1 MKKIINLLVGTQDD
15 ILRVDQFIKKYEKD
29 LSRSKIKN
37 LILQKNLSINNK
49 LNDDPSKKI
58 KINDKISL
66 IIPEPEEVNLKPF
79 EYKIEIIYED
89 NDLLV
94 LNKKADISM
103 HPGAGNKDR
112 TLVNALINYKK
123 KLSNING
130 ELRPGIVHRIDRH
143 TSGLVV
149 IAKNNFTHENL
160 SNQFS
165 EHSIERKYQTLVWG
179 KLRPSK
185 GRIETLITRSSKNR
199 QLMSVS
205 LSKGKN
211 SITNY
216 KTLEIFEKQNIPTF
230 SLIECKLET
239 GRTHQIRAHFKS
251 IGHPLFNDQDYG
263 GSSILKGTT
272 FTKYKQFVNNAF
284 KVCPRQALHAD
295 SLGFLHP
302 RSGKEIF
309 FKIDLPNDMQT
320 LINKWRKYSQH
331 INF

>member
-1 MKKIINLLVGTQDD
+1 MKKIINLLVRTEDD
-15 ILRVDQFIKKYEKD
+15 ILRVDQFINKYEKD

-37 LILQKNLSINNK
+37 LILKKNLSINNK
-49 LNDDPSKKI
+49 LNDDPSKKT

-89 NDLLV
+89 DDLLV
-94 LNKKADISM
+94 LDKKADISM
-103 HPGAGNKDR
+103 HPGAGNKDK

-130 ELRPGIVHRIDRH
+130 ELRPGIVHRIDKH

-179 KLRPSK
+179 KLRPSN

-216 KTLEIFEKQNIPTF
+216 KTLEIFEKETVPTF

-239 GRTHQIRAHFKS
+239 GRTHQIRVHMSYKGNN
-251 IGHPLFNDQDYG
+251 IVGDQ
-263 GSSILKGTT
+263 
-272 FTKYKQFVNNAF
+272 KYKKKFKKIKNINKDLEKKIINLDRQF
-284 KVCPRQALHAD
+284 LHAI
-295 SLGFLHP
+295 SLGFTHP
-302 RSGKEIF
+302 TKNKRMN
-309 FKIDLPNDMQT
+309 FKSKLPND
-320 LINKWRKYSQH
+320 LENILKNLR
-331 INF
+331 NA

>member
-15 ILRVDQFIKKYEKD
+15 ILRVDQFINKYEKD

-37 LILQKNLSINNK
+37 LILKKNLSINNK

-130 ELRPGIVHRIDRH
+130 ELRPGIVHRIDKH

-179 KLRPSK
+179 KLRPSNGK
-185 GRIETLITRSSKNR
+185 IETLITRSSKNR

-216 KTLEIFEKQNIPTF
+216 KTLEVFEKETVPTF

-239 GRTHQIRAHFKS
+239 GRTHQIRVHMSYKGNN
-251 IGHPLFNDQDYG
+251 IVGDQ
-263 GSSILKGTT
+263 
-272 FTKYKQFVNNAF
+272 KYKKKFKKIKNINKDLEKKIMNLDRQF
-284 KVCPRQALHAD
+284 LHAV
-295 SLGFLHP
+295 SLGFTHP
-302 RSGKEIF
+302 TKNKRMN
-309 FKIDLPNDMQT
+309 FKSKLPND
-320 LINKWRKYSQH
+320 LENILKSLRNA
-331 INF
+331 

>member
-15 ILRVDQFIKKYEKD
+15 ILRVDQFINKHKKD

-37 LILQKNLSINNK
+37 LILKKNLSINNK

-103 HPGAGNKDR
+103 HPGAGNKNR

-130 ELRPGIVHRIDRH
+130 ELRPGIVHRIDKH

-179 KLRPSK
+179 KLRPSN

-216 KTLEIFEKQNIPTF
+216 KTLEIFEKETVPTF

-239 GRTHQIRAHFKS
+239 GRTHQIRVHMSYKGNN
-251 IGHPLFNDQDYG
+251 IVGDQ
-263 GSSILKGTT
+263 
-272 FTKYKQFVNNAF
+272 KYKKKFKKIKNINKDLEKKIMNLDRQF
-284 KVCPRQALHAD
+284 LHAV
-295 SLGFLHP
+295 SLGFTHP
-302 RSGKEIF
+302 TKNKRMN
-309 FKIDLPNDMQT
+309 FKSKLPND
-320 LINKWRKYSQH
+320 LENILKSLRNA
-331 INF
+331 

>member
-15 ILRVDQFIKKYEKD
+15 ILRVDQFINKYEKD

-37 LILQKNLSINNK
+37 LILKKNLSINNK

-112 TLVNALINYKK
+112 TLVNALINYNK

-130 ELRPGIVHRIDRH
+130 ELRPGIVHRIDKH

-179 KLRPSK
+179 KLRPSNGK
-185 GRIETLITRSSKNR
+185 IETLITRSSKNR

-216 KTLEIFEKQNIPTF
+216 KTLEIFEKETVPTF

-239 GRTHQIRAHFKS
+239 GRTHQIRVHMSYKGNN
-251 IGHPLFNDQDYG
+251 IVGDQ
-263 GSSILKGTT
+263 
-272 FTKYKQFVNNAF
+272 KYKKKFKKIKNINKDLEKKIMNLDRQF
-284 KVCPRQALHAD
+284 LHAV
-295 SLGFLHP
+295 SLGFIHP
-302 RSGKEIF
+302 TKNKRMN
-309 FKIDLPNDMQT
+309 FKSKLPND
-320 LINKWRKYSQH
+320 LENILKSLRNA
-331 INF
+331 

>member
-1 MKKIINLLVGTQDD
+1 MKKIINLLVGTQDN
-15 ILRVDQFIKKYEKD
+15 ILRVDQFINKYEKD

-37 LILQKNLSINNK
+37 LILKKNLSINNK
-49 LNDDPSKKI
+49 LNDDPSKKT

-103 HPGAGNKDR
+103 HPGAGNKDK

-130 ELRPGIVHRIDRH
+130 EIRPGIVHRIDKH

-179 KLRPSK
+179 KLRPSN

-216 KTLEIFEKQNIPTF
+216 KTLEIFEKETVPTF

-239 GRTHQIRAHFKS
+239 GRTHQIRVHMSYKGNN
-251 IGHPLFNDQDYG
+251 IVGDQ
-263 GSSILKGTT
+263 
-272 FTKYKQFVNNAF
+272 KYKKKF
-284 KVCPRQALHAD
+284 K
-295 SLGFLHP
+295 
-302 RSGKEIF
+302 
-309 FKIDLPNDMQT
+309 KIKNISKDLE
-320 LINKWRKYSQH
+320 K
-331 INF
+331 

>member
-15 ILRVDQFIKKYEKD
+15 ILRVDQFINKYEKD

-37 LILQKNLSINNK
+37 LILKKNLSINNK

-66 IIPEPEEVNLKPF
+66 IIPEPAEVNLKPI

-103 HPGAGNKDR
+103 HPGAGNKDK

-130 ELRPGIVHRIDRH
+130 ELRPGIVHRIDKH

-149 IAKNNFTHENL
+149 IAKNNVTHENL

-179 KLRPSK
+179 KLRPSN

-205 LSKGKN
+205 FSKGKN

-216 KTLEIFEKQNIPTF
+216 KTLEIFEKETVPTF

-239 GRTHQIRAHFKS
+239 GRTHQIRVHMSYKGNN
-251 IGHPLFNDQDYG
+251 IVGDQ
-263 GSSILKGTT
+263 
-272 FTKYKQFVNNAF
+272 KYKKRFKKIKNINKDLEKKIINLDRQF
-284 KVCPRQALHAD
+284 LHAV
-295 SLGFLHP
+295 SLGFTHP
-302 RSGKEIF
+302 TKNKRMN
-309 FKIDLPNDMQT
+309 FKSKLPND
-320 LINKWRKYSQH
+320 LENILKSLRNA
-331 INF
+331 

>member
-1 MKKIINLLVGTQDD
+1 MKKIINLLARTQDD
-15 ILRVDQFIKKYEKD
+15 ILRVDQFINKYEKD

-37 LILQKNLSINNK
+37 LILKRNLSINNK

-103 HPGAGNKDR
+103 HPGAGNKDK

-130 ELRPGIVHRIDRH
+130 ELRPGIVHRIDKH

-179 KLRPSK
+179 KLRPSNGK
-185 GRIETLITRSSKNR
+185 IETLITRSSKNR

-216 KTLEIFEKQNIPTF
+216 KTLEVFEKETVPTF

-239 GRTHQIRAHFKS
+239 GRTHQIRVHMSYKGNN
-251 IGHPLFNDQDYG
+251 IVGDQ
-263 GSSILKGTT
+263 
-272 FTKYKQFVNNAF
+272 KYKKKFKKIKNINKDLEKKIMNLSRQF
-284 KVCPRQALHAD
+284 LHAI
-295 SLGFLHP
+295 SLGFTHP
-302 RSGKEIF
+302 TKNKRMN
-309 FKIDLPNDMQT
+309 FKSKLPND
-320 LINKWRKYSQH
+320 LENILKSLRNA
-331 INF
+331 

>member
-15 ILRVDQFIKKYEKD
+15 ILRVDQFINKYEKD

-37 LILQKNLSINNK
+37 LILKKNLSINNK

-130 ELRPGIVHRIDRH
+130 ELRPGIVHRIDKN

-179 KLRPSK
+179 KLRPSNGK
-185 GRIETLITRSSKNR
+185 IETLITRSSKNR

-216 KTLEIFEKQNIPTF
+216 KTLEIFEKETVPTF

-239 GRTHQIRAHFKS
+239 GRTHQIRVHMSYKGNN
-251 IGHPLFNDQDYG
+251 IVGDQ
-263 GSSILKGTT
+263 
-272 FTKYKQFVNNAF
+272 KYKKKFKKIKNINKDLEKKIMNLDRQF
-284 KVCPRQALHAD
+284 LHAV
-295 SLGFLHP
+295 SLGFTHP
-302 RSGKEIF
+302 TKNKRMN
-309 FKIDLPNDMQT
+309 FKSKLPND
-320 LINKWRKYSQH
+320 LENILKSLRNA
-331 INF
+331 

>member
-15 ILRVDQFIKKYEKD
+15 ILRVDQFINKYEKD

-37 LILQKNLSINNK
+37 LILKKNLSINNK

-66 IIPEPEEVNLKPF
+66 IIPEPEEVNLKPYD
-79 EYKIEIIYED
+79 YKIDIIYED

-130 ELRPGIVHRIDRH
+130 ELRPGIVHRIDKH

-165 EHSIERKYQTLVWG
+165 EHSIDRKYQTLVWG
-179 KLRPSK
+179 KLRPSNGK
-185 GRIETLITRSSKNR
+185 IETLITRSSKNR

-216 KTLEIFEKQNIPTF
+216 KTLEIFEKETVPTF

-239 GRTHQIRAHFKS
+239 GRTHQIRVHMSYKGNN
-251 IGHPLFNDQDYG
+251 IVGDQ
-263 GSSILKGTT
+263 
-272 FTKYKQFVNNAF
+272 KYKKKFKKIKNINKDLEKKIINLDRQF
-284 KVCPRQALHAD
+284 LHAI
-295 SLGFLHP
+295 SLGFTHP
-302 RSGKEIF
+302 TKNKRMN
-309 FKIDLPNDMQT
+309 FKSKLPND
-320 LINKWRKYSQH
+320 LENILKSLRNA
-331 INF
+331 

>member
-15 ILRVDQFIKKYEKD
+15 ILRVDQFINKYEKD

-37 LILQKNLSINNK
+37 LILKKNLSINNK

-130 ELRPGIVHRIDRH
+130 ELRPGIVHRIDKH

-185 GRIETLITRSSKNR
+185 GRIETLIKRSSKNR

-205 LSKGKN
+205 LSRGKN

-216 KTLEIFEKQNIPTF
+216 KTLEIFEKETVPTF

-239 GRTHQIRAHFKS
+239 GRTHQIRVHMSYKGNN
-251 IGHPLFNDQDYG
+251 IVGDQ
-263 GSSILKGTT
+263 
-272 FTKYKQFVNNAF
+272 KYKKKFKKIKNINKDLEKKIKNLDRQF
-284 KVCPRQALHAD
+284 LHAV
-295 SLGFLHP
+295 SLGFIHP
-302 RSGKEIF
+302 TKNKRMN
-309 FKIDLPNDMQT
+309 FKSKLPND
-320 LINKWRKYSQH
+320 LENILKSLRNA
-331 INF
+331 

>member
-1 MKKIINLLVGTQDD
+1 MKKIINLLVETQDD
-15 ILRVDQFIKKYEKD
+15 ILRVDQFINKYEKD

-37 LILQKNLSINNK
+37 LILKKNLSINNK

-103 HPGAGNKDR
+103 HPGAGNKDK

-130 ELRPGIVHRIDRH
+130 ELRPGIVHRIDKH

-179 KLRPSK
+179 KLRPSN

-216 KTLEIFEKQNIPTF
+216 KTLEVFEKETVPTF

-239 GRTHQIRAHFKS
+239 GRTHQIRVHMSYKGNN
-251 IGHPLFNDQDYG
+251 IVGDQ
-263 GSSILKGTT
+263 
-272 FTKYKQFVNNAF
+272 KYKKNFKKIKNINKDLEKKIMNLDRQF
-284 KVCPRQALHAD
+284 LHAV
-295 SLGFLHP
+295 SLGFTHP
-302 RSGKEIF
+302 TKNKRMN
-309 FKIDLPNDMQT
+309 FKSKLPND
-320 LINKWRKYSQH
+320 LENILKSLRNA
-331 INF
+331 

>member
-1 MKKIINLLVGTQDD
+1 MKKIINLLVGAQDD
-15 ILRVDQFIKKYEKD
+15 ILRVDQFINKYEKD

-37 LILQKNLSINNK
+37 LILKKNLSINNK

-103 HPGAGNKDR
+103 HPGAGNKDK

-130 ELRPGIVHRIDRH
+130 ELRPGIVHRIDKH

-179 KLRPSK
+179 KLRPSNGK
-185 GRIETLITRSSKNR
+185 IETLITRSSKNR

-216 KTLEIFEKQNIPTF
+216 KTLEIFEKETVPTF

-239 GRTHQIRAHFKS
+239 GRTHQIRVHMSYKGNN
-251 IGHPLFNDQDYG
+251 IVGDQ
-263 GSSILKGTT
+263 
-272 FTKYKQFVNNAF
+272 KYKKKFKKIKNINKDLEKKIMNLDRQF
-284 KVCPRQALHAD
+284 LHAV
-295 SLGFLHP
+295 SLGFTHP
-302 RSGKEIF
+302 TKNKRMN
-309 FKIDLPNDMQT
+309 FKSKLPND
-320 LINKWRKYSQH
+320 LENILKSLRNA
-331 INF
+331 

>member
-1 MKKIINLLVGTQDD
+1 MKKIINLLVGTEDD
-15 ILRVDQFIKKYEKD
+15 ILRVDQFINKYEKD

-37 LILQKNLSINNK
+37 LILKKNLSINNK

-103 HPGAGNKDR
+103 HPGAGNKDK

-130 ELRPGIVHRIDRH
+130 ELRPGIVHRIDKH

-179 KLRPSK
+179 KLRPSNGK
-185 GRIETLITRSSKNR
+185 IETLITRSSKNR

-216 KTLEIFEKQNIPTF
+216 KTLEIFEKETVPTF

-239 GRTHQIRAHFKS
+239 GRTHQIRVHMSYKGNN
-251 IGHPLFNDQDYG
+251 IVGDQ
-263 GSSILKGTT
+263 
-272 FTKYKQFVNNAF
+272 KYKKKFKKIKNINKDLEKKIMNLDRQF
-284 KVCPRQALHAD
+284 LHAV
-295 SLGFLHP
+295 SLGFTHP
-302 RSGKEIF
+302 TKNKRMN
-309 FKIDLPNDMQT
+309 FKSKLPND
-320 LINKWRKYSQH
+320 LENILKSLRNA
-331 INF
+331 

>member
-15 ILRVDQFIKKYEKD
+15 ILRVDQFINKYEKD

-37 LILQKNLSINNK
+37 LILKKNLSINNK

-94 LNKKADISM
+94 LDKKADISM

-130 ELRPGIVHRIDRH
+130 ELRPGIVHRIDKH

-149 IAKNNFTHENL
+149 IAKNNFAHENL

-179 KLRPSK
+179 KLRPSN

-216 KTLEIFEKQNIPTF
+216 KTLEIFEKETVPTF

-239 GRTHQIRAHFKS
+239 GRTHQIRVHMSYKGNN
-251 IGHPLFNDQDYG
+251 IVGDQ
-263 GSSILKGTT
+263 
-272 FTKYKQFVNNAF
+272 KYKKKFKKIKNINKDLEKKIMNLDRQF
-284 KVCPRQALHAD
+284 LHAV
-295 SLGFLHP
+295 SLGFTHP
-302 RSGKEIF
+302 TKNKRMN
-309 FKIDLPNDMQT
+309 FKSKLPND
-320 LINKWRKYSQH
+320 LENILKSLRNA
-331 INF
+331 

>member
-1 MKKIINLLVGTQDD
+1 MKKIINLLVGTQDN
-15 ILRVDQFIKKYEKD
+15 ILRVDQFINKYEKD

-37 LILQKNLSINNK
+37 LILKKNLSINNK

-103 HPGAGNKDR
+103 HPGAGNKDK

-130 ELRPGIVHRIDRH
+130 ELRPGIVHRIDKH

-179 KLRPSK
+179 KLRPSN

-216 KTLEIFEKQNIPTF
+216 KTLEIFEKETVPTF

-239 GRTHQIRAHFKS
+239 GRTHQIRVHMSYKGNN
-251 IGHPLFNDQDYG
+251 IVGDQ
-263 GSSILKGTT
+263 
-272 FTKYKQFVNNAF
+272 KYKKKFKKIKNINKDLEKKIMNLDRQF
-284 KVCPRQALHAD
+284 LHAV
-295 SLGFLHP
+295 SLGFTHP
-302 RSGKEIF
+302 TKNKRMN
-309 FKIDLPNDMQT
+309 FKSKLPND
-320 LINKWRKYSQH
+320 LENILKSLRNA
-331 INF
+331 

>member
-15 ILRVDQFIKKYEKD
+15 ILRVDQFINKYEKD

-37 LILQKNLSINNK
+37 LILKKNLSINNK

-130 ELRPGIVHRIDRH
+130 ELRPGIVHRIDKH

-179 KLRPSK
+179 KLRPINGK
-185 GRIETLITRSSKNR
+185 IETLITRSSKNR

-216 KTLEIFEKQNIPTF
+216 KTLEIFEKETVPTF

-239 GRTHQIRAHFKS
+239 GRTHQIRVHMSYKGNN
-251 IGHPLFNDQDYG
+251 IVGDQ
-263 GSSILKGTT
+263 
-272 FTKYKQFVNNAF
+272 KYKKKFKKIKNINKDLEKKIMNLDRQF
-284 KVCPRQALHAD
+284 LHAV
-295 SLGFLHP
+295 SLGFTHP
-302 RSGKEIF
+302 TKNKRMN
-309 FKIDLPNDMQT
+309 FKSKLPND
-320 LINKWRKYSQH
+320 LENILKSLRNA
-331 INF
+331 

>member
-15 ILRVDQFIKKYEKD
+15 ILRVDQFINKYEKD

-37 LILQKNLSINNK
+37 LILKKNLSINNK
-49 LNDDPSKKI
+49 LNDDPSKKT

-103 HPGAGNKDR
+103 HPGAGNKDK

-130 ELRPGIVHRIDRH
+130 ELRPGIVHRIDKH

-179 KLRPSK
+179 KLRPSNGK
-185 GRIETLITRSSKNR
+185 IETLITRSSKYR

-205 LSKGKN
+205 LTKGKN

-216 KTLEIFEKQNIPTF
+216 KTLEIFEKETVPTF

-239 GRTHQIRAHFKS
+239 GRTHQIRVHMSYKGNN
-251 IGHPLFNDQDYG
+251 IVGDQ
-263 GSSILKGTT
+263 
-272 FTKYKQFVNNAF
+272 KYKKKFKKIKNINKVLQKKIMNLDRQF
-284 KVCPRQALHAD
+284 LHAV
-295 SLGFLHP
+295 SLGFTHP
-302 RSGKEIF
+302 TKNKRMN
-309 FKIDLPNDMQT
+309 FKSKLPND
-320 LINKWRKYSQH
+320 LENILKSLRNA
-331 INF
+331 

>member
-1 MKKIINLLVGTQDD
+1 MKKIINLLVGTQDN
-15 ILRVDQFIKKYEKD
+15 ILRVDQFINKYEKD

-37 LILQKNLSINNK
+37 LILKKNLSINNK

-130 ELRPGIVHRIDRH
+130 ELRPGIVHRIDKH
-143 TSGLVV
+143 TSGLVL

-179 KLRPSK
+179 KLRPSNGK
-185 GRIETLITRSSKNR
+185 IETLITRSSKNR

-216 KTLEIFEKQNIPTF
+216 KTLEIFEKETVPTF

-239 GRTHQIRAHFKS
+239 GRTHQIRVHMSYKGNN
-251 IGHPLFNDQDYG
+251 IVGDQ
-263 GSSILKGTT
+263 
-272 FTKYKQFVNNAF
+272 KYKKKFKKIKNINKDLEKKIMNLDRQF
-284 KVCPRQALHAD
+284 LHAV
-295 SLGFLHP
+295 SLGFTHP
-302 RSGKEIF
+302 TKNKRMN
-309 FKIDLPNDMQT
+309 FKSKLPND
-320 LINKWRKYSQH
+320 LENILKSLRNA
-331 INF
+331 

>member
-1 MKKIINLLVGTQDD
+1 MKKTINLLVGTQDD
-15 ILRVDQFIKKYEKD
+15 ILRVDQFINKYEKN

-37 LILQKNLSINNK
+37 LILKKNLSINNK
-49 LNDDPSKKI
+49 LNDDPSKKT

-130 ELRPGIVHRIDRH
+130 ELRPGIVHRIDKH

-179 KLRPSK
+179 KLRPSN

-216 KTLEIFEKQNIPTF
+216 KTLEIFEKETVPTF

-239 GRTHQIRAHFKS
+239 GRTHQIRVHMSYKGNN
-251 IGHPLFNDQDYG
+251 IVGDQ
-263 GSSILKGTT
+263 
-272 FTKYKQFVNNAF
+272 KYKKKFKKIKNINKDLEKKIMNLDRQF
-284 KVCPRQALHAD
+284 LHAV
-295 SLGFLHP
+295 SLGFTHP
-302 RSGKEIF
+302 TKNKRMN
-309 FKIDLPNDMQT
+309 FKSKLPND
-320 LINKWRKYSQH
+320 LENILKSLRNA
-331 INF
+331 

>member
-15 ILRVDQFIKKYEKD
+15 ILRVDQFINKYEKD

-37 LILQKNLSINNK
+37 LILKKNLSINNK
-49 LNDDPSKKI
+49 LNDDPSKKT

-130 ELRPGIVHRIDRH
+130 ELRPGIVHRIDKH

-179 KLRPSK
+179 KLRPSN

-216 KTLEIFEKQNIPTF
+216 KTLEIFEKETVPTF

-239 GRTHQIRAHFKS
+239 GRTHQIRVHMSYKGNN
-251 IGHPLFNDQDYG
+251 IVGDQ
-263 GSSILKGTT
+263 
-272 FTKYKQFVNNAF
+272 KYKKKFKKIKNINKNLEKKIMNLDRQF
-284 KVCPRQALHAD
+284 LHAV
-295 SLGFLHP
+295 SLGFTHP
-302 RSGKEIF
+302 TKNKRMN
-309 FKIDLPNDMQT
+309 FKSKLPND
-320 LINKWRKYSQH
+320 LENILKSLRNA
-331 INF
+331 

>member
-1 MKKIINLLVGTQDD
+1 MKKIINLLVETQDD
-15 ILRVDQFIKKYEKD
+15 ILRVDQFINKYEKD

-37 LILQKNLSINNK
+37 LILKKNLSINNK

-130 ELRPGIVHRIDRH
+130 ELRPGIVHRIDKH

-179 KLRPSK
+179 KLRPSN

-205 LSKGKN
+205 LSKGKH

-216 KTLEIFEKQNIPTF
+216 KTLEIFEKETVPTF

-239 GRTHQIRAHFKS
+239 GRTHQIRVHMSYKGNN
-251 IGHPLFNDQDYG
+251 IVGDQ
-263 GSSILKGTT
+263 
-272 FTKYKQFVNNAF
+272 KYKKKFKIIKNINKDLEKKIMNLDRQF
-284 KVCPRQALHAD
+284 LHAV
-295 SLGFLHP
+295 SLGFTHP
-302 RSGKEIF
+302 TKNKRMN
-309 FKIDLPNDMQT
+309 FKSKLPND
-320 LINKWRKYSQH
+320 LENILKSLRNA
-331 INF
+331 

>member
-15 ILRVDQFIKKYEKD
+15 ILRVDQFINKYEKD

-37 LILQKNLSINNK
+37 LILKKNLSINNK

-130 ELRPGIVHRIDRH
+130 ELRPGIVHRIDKH

-179 KLRPSK
+179 KLRPSN

-216 KTLEIFEKQNIPTF
+216 KTLEIFEKETVPTF

-239 GRTHQIRAHFKS
+239 GRTHQIRVHMSYKGNN
-251 IGHPLFNDQDYG
+251 IVGDQ
-263 GSSILKGTT
+263 
-272 FTKYKQFVNNAF
+272 KYKKKFKKIKNINKDLEKKIMRLDRQF
-284 KVCPRQALHAD
+284 LHAV
-295 SLGFLHP
+295 SLGFTHP
-302 RSGKEIF
+302 TKNKRMN
-309 FKIDLPNDMQT
+309 FKSKLPND
-320 LINKWRKYSQH
+320 LENILKSLRNA
-331 INF
+331 

>member
-1 MKKIINLLVGTQDD
+1 
-15 ILRVDQFIKKYEKD
+15 
-29 LSRSKIKN
+29 
-37 LILQKNLSINNK
+37 
-49 LNDDPSKKI
+49 
-58 KINDKISL
+58 
-66 IIPEPEEVNLKPF
+66 
-79 EYKIEIIYED
+79 
-89 NDLLV
+89 
-94 LNKKADISM
+94 M

-130 ELRPGIVHRIDRH
+130 ELRPGIVHRIDKH

-179 KLRPSK
+179 KLRPSNGK
-185 GRIETLITRSSKNR
+185 IETLITRSSKNR

-216 KTLEIFEKQNIPTF
+216 KTLEIFEKETVPTF

-239 GRTHQIRAHFKS
+239 GRTHQIRVHMSYKGNN
-251 IGHPLFNDQDYG
+251 IVGDQ
-263 GSSILKGTT
+263 
-272 FTKYKQFVNNAF
+272 KYKKKFKKIKNINKDLEKKIMNLDRQF
-284 KVCPRQALHAD
+284 LHAV
-295 SLGFLHP
+295 SLGFTHP
-302 RSGKEIF
+302 TKNKRMN
-309 FKIDLPNDMQT
+309 FKSKLPND
-320 LINKWRKYSQH
+320 LENILKSLRNA
-331 INF
+331 

>member
-15 ILRVDQFIKKYEKD
+15 ILRVDQFINKYEKD

-37 LILQKNLSINNK
+37 LILKKNLSINNK
-49 LNDDPSKKI
+49 LNDDPSKKT

-130 ELRPGIVHRIDRH
+130 ELRPGIVHRIDKH

-179 KLRPSK
+179 KLRPSN

-216 KTLEIFEKQNIPTF
+216 KTLEIFEKETVPTF

-239 GRTHQIRAHFKS
+239 GRTHQIRVHMSYK
-251 IGHPLFNDQDYG
+251 GNN
-263 GSSILKGTT
+263 ILGDK
-272 FTKYKQFVNNAF
+272 KYKKKFKKIKNIDLNLKKLIYNLGRQF
-284 KVCPRQALHAD
+284 LHAKVI
-295 SLGFLHP
+295 GFIHP
-302 RSGKEIF
+302 KSGKKLRF
-309 FKIDLPNDMQT
+309 SSVLPNDLMNIVKT
-320 LINKWRKYSQH
+320 LRNIDK
-331 INF
+331 

>member
-15 ILRVDQFIKKYEKD
+15 ILRVDQFINKYEKD

-37 LILQKNLSINNK
+37 LILKKNLSINNK

-130 ELRPGIVHRIDRH
+130 ELRPGIVHRIDKH

-179 KLRPSK
+179 KLRPSNGK
-185 GRIETLITRSSKNR
+185 IETLITRSSKNR

-216 KTLEIFEKQNIPTF
+216 KTLEIFEKETVPTF

-239 GRTHQIRAHFKS
+239 GRTHQIRVHMSYKGNN
-251 IGHPLFNDQDYG
+251 IVGDQ
-263 GSSILKGTT
+263 
-272 FTKYKQFVNNAF
+272 KYKKKFKKIKNINKNLEKKIMNLDRQF
-284 KVCPRQALHAD
+284 LHAV
-295 SLGFLHP
+295 SLGFTHP
-302 RSGKEIF
+302 TKNKRMN
-309 FKIDLPNDMQT
+309 FKSKLPND
-320 LINKWRKYSQH
+320 LENILKSLRNA
-331 INF
+331 

>member
-1 MKKIINLLVGTQDD
+1 MKKIINLLVETQDD
-15 ILRVDQFIKKYEKD
+15 ILRVDQFINKYEKD

-37 LILQKNLSINNK
+37 LILKKNLSINNK
-49 LNDDPSKKI
+49 LSDDPSKKT

-123 KLSNING
+123 QLSNING
-130 ELRPGIVHRIDRH
+130 ELRPGIVHRIDKH

-149 IAKNNFTHENL
+149 IAKNNFAHENL

-179 KLRPSK
+179 KLRPSN

-216 KTLEIFEKQNIPTF
+216 KTLEIFEKETVPTF

-239 GRTHQIRAHFKS
+239 GRTHQIRVHMSYKGNN
-251 IGHPLFNDQDYG
+251 IVGDQ
-263 GSSILKGTT
+263 
-272 FTKYKQFVNNAF
+272 KYKKKFKKIKNINKNLEKKIMNLDRQF
-284 KVCPRQALHAD
+284 LHAV
-295 SLGFLHP
+295 SLGFTHP
-302 RSGKEIF
+302 TKNKRMN
-309 FKIDLPNDMQT
+309 FKSKLPND
-320 LINKWRKYSQH
+320 LENILKSLRNA
-331 INF
+331 

>member
-15 ILRVDQFIKKYEKD
+15 ILRVDQFINKYEKD

-37 LILQKNLSINNK
+37 LILKKNLSINNK

-66 IIPEPEEVNLKPF
+66 IIPEPEEINLKPF

-103 HPGAGNKDR
+103 HPGAGNKDK

-130 ELRPGIVHRIDRH
+130 ELRPGIVHRIDKH

-179 KLRPSK
+179 KLRPINGK
-185 GRIETLITRSSKNR
+185 IETLITRSSKNR

-216 KTLEIFEKQNIPTF
+216 KTLEIFEKETVPTF

-239 GRTHQIRAHFKS
+239 GRTHQIRVHMSYKGNN
-251 IGHPLFNDQDYG
+251 IVGDQ
-263 GSSILKGTT
+263 
-272 FTKYKQFVNNAF
+272 KYKKKFKKIKNINKELEKKIMNLDRQF
-284 KVCPRQALHAD
+284 LHAI
-295 SLGFLHP
+295 SLGFTHP
-302 RSGKEIF
+302 TKNKRMN
-309 FKIDLPNDMQT
+309 FKSKLPND
-320 LINKWRKYSQH
+320 LENILKSLRNA
-331 INF
+331 

>member
-15 ILRVDQFIKKYEKD
+15 ILRVDQFINKYEKD

-37 LILQKNLSINNK
+37 LILKKNLSINNK

-130 ELRPGIVHRIDRH
+130 ELRPGIVHRIDKH

-179 KLRPSK
+179 KLRPSNGK
-185 GRIETLITRSSKNR
+185 IETLITRSSKNR

-216 KTLEIFEKQNIPTF
+216 KTLEIFEKETVPTF

-239 GRTHQIRAHFKS
+239 GRTHQIRVHMSYKGNN
-251 IGHPLFNDQDYG
+251 IVGDQ
-263 GSSILKGTT
+263 
-272 FTKYKQFVNNAF
+272 KYKKKFKKIKNINKGLEKKIMNLDRQF
-284 KVCPRQALHAD
+284 LHAI
-295 SLGFLHP
+295 SLGFTHP
-302 RSGKEIF
+302 TKNKRMN
-309 FKIDLPNDMQT
+309 FKSKLPND
-320 LINKWRKYSQH
+320 LENILKSLRNA
-331 INF
+331 

>member
-15 ILRVDQFIKKYEKD
+15 ILRVDQFINKYEKD

-37 LILQKNLSINNK
+37 LILKKNLSINNK

-103 HPGAGNKDR
+103 HPGAGNKDK

-130 ELRPGIVHRIDRH
+130 ELRPGIVHRIDKN

-179 KLRPSK
+179 KLRPSN

-216 KTLEIFEKQNIPTF
+216 KTLEIFEKETVPTF

-239 GRTHQIRAHFKS
+239 GRTHQIRVHMSYKGNN
-251 IGHPLFNDQDYG
+251 IVGDQ
-263 GSSILKGTT
+263 
-272 FTKYKQFVNNAF
+272 KYKKKFKKIKNINKNLEKKIMNLDRQF
-284 KVCPRQALHAD
+284 LHAV
-295 SLGFLHP
+295 SLGFTHP
-302 RSGKEIF
+302 TKNKRMN
-309 FKIDLPNDMQT
+309 FKSKLPND
-320 LINKWRKYSQH
+320 LENILKSLRNA
-331 INF
+331 